1 MKLLKLIKG
10 FTYINGV
17 ITVLLGLMY
26 IFKRF
31 MLFKMLEISNDNASS
46 IAVIGGADG
55 PTAIFLTTNQGGI
68 SLEILILVFGVITT
82 VLFLLAKNIKKSS

>member
-1 MKLLKLIKG
+1 MKRLKLIKV

-26 IFKRF
+26 VFKRF
-31 MLFKMLEISNDNASS
+31 MLFKLLEISNDNASS

-55 PTAIFLTTNQGGI
+55 PTTIFLTTTQGGI
-68 SLEILILVFGVITT
+68 SLEILILIFGVITT
-82 VLFLLAKNIKKSS
+82 VLFLLAKNIKKE

>member
-1 MKLLKLIKG
+1 MRRLKLIKV

-26 IFKRF
+26 VFKRF

-46 IAVIGGADG
+46 VAVIGGADG

-68 SLEILILVFGVITT
+68 SLEILILIFGVITT
-82 VLFLLAKNIKKSS
+82 VLFLLDKKVKKGS